1 MVSQYHRNVEKGI
14 LAFGKRYEKFEKICG
29 NNIPI
34 HINHPIKRIV
44 PILYHPDAHFVT
56 KVGKLYIFEVLDS
69 ELKNEN
75 LVDADI
81 LLSCLSPNVS
91 NVVFIVPRIEDQDKV
106 MDLVVTITDN
116 LVGRGFHNKEL
127 PKIYAFYI
135 LKKEAT
141 SPESVTE
148 VLVKGAREMGI
159 TR

>member
-1 MVSQYHRNVEKGI
+1 MVSQYHHNIEEGI

-29 NNIPI
+29 NNVPI
-34 HINHPIKRIV
+34 HINHPTKRIV
-44 PILYHPDAHFVT
+44 PILYYPDAHFVT

-69 ELKNEN
+69 ELRNEN
-75 LVDADI
+75 LIVADI
-81 LLSCLSPNVS
+81 LLSCLCPNVS
-91 NVVFIVPRIEDQDKV
+91 NVVFIVPKIEDQDKV
-106 MDLVVTITDN
+106 VDLFVTITDN
-116 LVGRGFHNKEL
+116 LVGKGFHNKEL

-135 LKKEAT
+135 LRKEAK